1 MLKVTLITGS
11 LFCLL
16 LCVLAVMQI
25 RRLLRPVGEAFTKQR
40 QFVWDASH
48 EPKTPLAV
56 ISANAQVLEHELRHL
71 KQEHFYLDLPLS
83 RMERQADGEPLNVV
97 LHPPQGKVPCFY
109 SESALAHWLRTV
121 AAQQHIKF

>member
-1 MLKVTLITGS
+1 MWTPEYFLRYVELPLKVDGVTIPNNDGTFDIYINALHT
-11 LFCLL
+11 
-16 LCVLAVMQI
+16 
-25 RRLLRPVGEAFTKQR
+25 
-40 QFVWDASH
+40 
-48 EPKTPLAV
+48 EPHQKE
-56 ISANAQVLEHELRHL
+56 SLEHELRHL